1 MNVKTIVTLLM
12 TLVLAGGLMAQ
23 PGKGKGKGSND
34 KPPKN
39 QPAKGKPSPTEMAAR
54 QASNM
59 QKQLELTDEQKS
71 DIEKAAF
78 SRITKMQAIQ
88 EKYKAAGSANTE
100 RGKDM
105 RMVRQEFVD
114 AVNKVLT
121 PTQQQKWKKLRE
133 EKRNQM
139 KANQGKGKGKGKG
152 KGAGGAGSTGDS
164 VPASEQDPNADVDE
178 I

>member
-1 MNVKTIVTLLM
+1 MNVKMIVTLLM
-12 TLVLAGGLMAQ
+12 TLALAGGLMAQ
-23 PGKGKGKGSND
+23 PGKGNGKGGNR
-34 KPPKN
+34 KPPRS
-39 QPAKGKPSPTEMAAR
+39 QQEKGRPSPTELAAR

-133 EKRNQM
+133 EKRNQR
-139 KANQGKGKGKGKG
+139 KANQGKGKGTGSS
-152 KGAGGAGSTGDS
+152 GSTGDS
-164 VPASEQDPNADVDE
+164 APASDQDPNADVDE